1 VLACGLTI
9 AVMATGASGASA
21 SVFYVN
27 GGTGKDTN
35 ACTSAGAPCETIG
48 AAVVKSEAVLG
59 AATIEVAAGVYP
71 AILKLSNPADN
82 GITINGAGSGGGGTV
97 IEGSAVK
104 EPTVSLK
111 APGNTA
117 VLSNLRVV
125 DPAGQEGAGVNSA
138 ADLTLNNVV
147 IDMQNAGA
155 YNGIETG
162 EVGALAINGGGVTM
176 ETGNAGKAIIA
187 GFNPLT
193 VNGTTVTLADGA
205 TGGGIMVEGSPLSL
219 TNVTVN
225 LGNAAKGGIQSTLAP
240 VSLSNVAVNVNSPT
254 SFGLEIALPN
264 PLSASGVK
272 VAMENAASTAPG
284 VAEIYGTGT
293 FSHLEVAGA
302 WKGPAFEAQGSAV
315 TLSDSRLIDG
325 AASTTPAA
333 IFLAAGEGRGPLI
346 QRSVLQAPA
355 TAGPGT
361 LLVQDSNATVDSSE
375 ILGGHSGVTFE
386 HSAGKA
392 RTLTIAGSTIDA
404 GVLGE
409 RDGAGVFDVSDRAAG
424 TASIANVSIEGSILL
439 EPQQATIAA
448 GENSANVTCAY
459 SDVPNQAQVA
469 TATEGAINCAN
480 GASGNATTNPLASL
494 FSAPI
499 TNYNPLP
506 GSPAI
511 DSVPAGAISLPF
523 GIAPSATDL
532 AGNPRVVDG
541 NGDCVAVQDK
551 GALELQG
558 HSVACPPAPEIP
570 CAMSSGGC
578 ELLVR
583 MHAPVLADLTI
594 SPSSFLAAPS
604 GATISKTG
612 KKAKKAYGAS
622 IGYTNSRVATTTF
635 TVLRLSSGRTQGKSC
650 KKPSKADKHGKRCTI
665 YTALGSF
672 THTDTAGA
680 NKLHFSG
687 RLKGKKL
694 AKGSY
699 KLQAVPHNAAGN
711 GVAVSKEFKI
721 KG

>member
-1 VLACGLTI
+1 MSRLRRLIYVAAFTMSI
-9 AVMATGASGASA
+9 AAVNAGAASA
-21 SVFYVN
+21 STFFVST
-27 GGTGKDTN
+27 TGNDAN
-35 ACTSAGAPCETIG
+35 PCTSAGAPCKTIG
-48 AAVVKSEAVLG
+48 AAVTKSESVLG

-104 EPTVSLK
+104 EATVSLHV
-111 APGNTA
+111 PGNTA
-117 VLSNLRVV
+117 VLANLRVV
-125 DPAGQEGAGVNSA
+125 DPAGQEGAGVESA
-138 ADLTLNNVV
+138 AELTLNNVV

-155 YNGIETG
+155 YDGIKTG

-176 ETGNAGKAIIA
+176 EIGNGGTAIIA

-193 VNGTTVTLADGA
+193 ANGTTVTLADGA
-205 TGGGIMVEGSPLSL
+205 TGGGIMTEGSPLSL

-225 LGNAAKGGIQSTLAP
+225 LGNAAKRGIQSTLAP

-264 PLSASGVK
+264 SLSARGLK

-284 VAEIYGTGT
+284 VAEIYGSGT
-293 FSHLEVAGA
+293 FSHLEVGGA
-302 WKGPAFEAQGSAV
+302 WAGPAFESQGGAV
-315 TLSDSRLIDG
+315 TLSDSRLING

-333 IFLAAGEGRGPLI
+333 VFLAAGEGRGPLI
-346 QRSVLQAPA
+346 QRSILQTPA
-355 TAGPGT
+355 TDGPGT
-361 LLVQDSNATVDSSE
+361 LLAQESNATVDSSE

-409 RDGAGVFDVSDRAAG
+409 RDGAGVFGVSDRAAG
-424 TASIANVSIEGSILL
+424 TASIANVNIEGSILL
-439 EPQQATIAA
+439 EPQQAIIGA
-448 GENSANVTCAY
+448 GENLANVTCAY
-459 SDVPNQAQVA
+459 SDVPNQTQAA
-469 TATEGAINCAN
+469 KGTEGTINCAS
-480 GASGNATTNPLASL
+480 GVSGNTTTEPLTSL
-494 FSAPI
+494 FVAPGS
-499 TNYNPLP
+499 NYNVLP
-506 GSPAI
+506 GSSAI

-523 GIAPSATDL
+523 GLTPSATDL

-541 NGDCVAVQDK
+541 NGDCLAVQDK
-551 GALELQG
+551 GAFELQG
-558 HSVACPPAPEIP
+558 HAIACPI
-570 CAMSSGGC
+570 
-578 ELLVR
+578 R
-583 MHAPVLADLTI
+583 PVTPSAKPVAGAITSLTI

-604 GATISKTG
+604 GATISKAK
-612 KKAKKAYGAS
+612 KKAKKKVYGANVTYRDS
-622 IGYTNSRVATTTF
+622 QAATTTF
-635 TVLRLSSGRTQGKSC
+635 TVLRPSTGRTQGKAC
-650 KKPSKADKHGKRCTI
+650 KKPSRANKRGKRCTI
-665 YTALGSF
+665 LTAIGSF
-672 THTDTAGA
+672 THTDAAGA

-694 AKGSY
+694 ANGSY

-711 GVAVSKEFKI
+711 GAAVSREFKI

>member
-1 VLACGLTI
+1 MSRLRRLVYVAAFTMAI
-9 AVMATGASGASA
+9 AAVNAGAASA
-21 SVFYVN
+21 STFFVST
-27 GGTGKDTN
+27 TGND
-35 ACTSAGAPCETIG
+35 ASPCTSAGAPCKTIG
-48 AAVVKSEAVLG
+48 AAVTKSESVLG

-82 GITINGAGSGGGGTV
+82 GITINGAGSGGGGGGGGTV
-97 IEGSAVK
+97 IEGAAVK

-125 DPAGQEGAGVNSA
+125 DPAGQEGAGVESA
-138 ADLTLNNVV
+138 AELTLNNVV

-205 TGGGIMVEGSPLSL
+205 TGGGIMTEGSPLAL

-225 LGNAAKGGIQSTLAP
+225 LGNAAKGGIQSTFAP

-284 VAEIYGTGT
+284 VAEIFGTGT
-293 FSHLEVAGA
+293 FDHLEVGGA
-302 WKGPAFEAQGSAV
+302 WKGPAFEAEGGAV

-325 AASTTPAA
+325 SASTSPAVV
-333 IFLAAGEGRGPLI
+333 LLSAGEGRGMLI

-355 TAGPGT
+355 AAGPGT
-361 LLVQDSNATVDSSE
+361 LLVQNSNATVDSSE

-386 HSAGKA
+386 HSTGKA

-404 GVLGE
+404 GNLGE
-409 RDGAGVFDVSDRAAG
+409 RDGAGVFGVSDLASG
-424 TASIANVSIEGSILL
+424 TASTANVNIEGSILL
-439 EPQQATIAA
+439 EPQQAIIGA
-448 GENSANVTCAY
+448 GENLANVTCAY
-459 SDVPNQAQVA
+459 SDVPNQTQAA
-469 TATEGAINCAN
+469 KGTEGTINCAN
-480 GASGNATTNPLASL
+480 GVSGNTTTNPLTSL

-499 TNYNPLP
+499 TSYGLLP
-506 GSPAI
+506 GSSAI
-511 DSVPAGAISLPF
+511 DSVPASAISLPF
-523 GIAPSATDL
+523 GITPSATDL

-541 NGDCVAVQDK
+541 NGDCAAVQDK
-551 GALELQG
+551 GAFELQG
-558 HSVACPPAPEIP
+558 HSVPCPTPPPSAK
-570 CAMSSGGC
+570 
-578 ELLVR
+578 
-583 MHAPVLADLTI
+583 PVAGAITGLTI

-604 GATISKTG
+604 GATSSKAR
-612 KKAKKAYGAS
+612 KKAKKVYGANVTYRDS
-622 IGYTNSRVATTTF
+622 QAATTTF
-635 TVLRLSSGRTQGKSC
+635 TVLRPSSGRRQGKSC
-650 KKPSKADKHGKRCTI
+650 RKPSKANRHGKRCTI
-665 YTALGSF
+665 LTALGSF
-672 THTDTAGA
+672 THLDTVGA

-687 RLKGKKL
+687 RLKGRKL
-694 AKGSY
+694 AKGGY
-699 KLQAVPHNAAGN
+699 RLQAVPHNAAGN
-711 GVAVSKEFKI
+711 GAAVSREFKI
-721 KG
+721 RG